1 MSKERTWISTSL
13 GVILALVGMLT
24 IFFVA
29 SLEGFKE
36 IKASSG
42 ESAKLLALWREQ
54 NGVDSGF
61 PEEQSDTITYK
72 NNEYYFIVESE
83 EPFKWYFAYDSSVN
97 YIFKDIKF
105 YVLTGLTIAISL
117 YVSHVNYVS
126 TVRQM
131 VEGES
136 FSKTLSYY
144 QKKKEQVEKYTQHI
158 PAFCAYKMKQ
168 AYDLKVREILE
179 LAMIDYD
186 LYIKGKI
193 DYNKLGKWQIKALK
207 SIEKI
212 KIEKIYT
219 SDLLQEGN
227 SAKKK
232 ISLLPMSQ
240 EKHHKHYMIN
250 GFFQK
255 VITSFLS
262 GMVVSFGIV
271 LGNWFLGLT
280 YGMTVFISYVSAV
293 IIASDYAKTTL
304 RYRFVAKGDLLNEF
318 YNIKEKFIG
327 GEDHVELNN
336 DTETVH
342 DIQQNHGAGRERESI
357 Q

>member
-1 MSKERTWISTSL
+1 VYKDRPWISTTL
-13 GVILALVGMLT
+13 GVLLAFAGMLT

-42 ESAKLLALWREQ
+42 ESAKLLALWRDQ
-54 NGVDSGF
+54 NDSLDGF
-61 PEEQSDTITYK
+61 PEEQSDTIIYK
-72 NNEYYFIVESE
+72 NNEYYFIVESHD
-83 EPFKWYFAYDSSVN
+83 PFKWYFAYDSSVN
-97 YIFKDIKF
+97 YIFKDVKF

-117 YVSHVNYVS
+117 YVSHFNYIS
-126 TVRQM
+126 TVRRTTD
-131 VEGES
+131 GEN

-144 QKKKEQVEKYTQHI
+144 QRKKEQIEKYTQYV
-158 PAFCAYKMKQ
+158 PAFCSYKTKQ

-179 LAMIDYD
+179 MAMIDYG
-186 LYIKGKI
+186 LYMKGEI
-193 DYNKLGKWQIKALK
+193 DYNNLGDWQKRALK
-207 SIEKI
+207 SIEKV
-212 KIEKIYT
+212 KVDRLYA
-219 SDLLQEGN
+219 SDLLQEGGN
-227 SAKKK
+227 IKKK

-240 EKHHKHYMIN
+240 EKHHKNYMIN

-262 GMVVSFGIV
+262 GLVVSFGIV

-293 IIASDYAKTTL
+293 IIASDYANTTL

-318 YNIKEKFIG
+318 YNIKEQFIG
-327 GEDHVELNN
+327 GEENGRIHIQPDHG
-336 DTETVH
+336 T
-342 DIQQNHGAGRERESI
+342 GREGESI